1 MLGQPGQQGSGA
13 GLELAR
19 SLPGSPIWVKLH
31 LHGAVQ
37 SCVVLCE
44 AMQCCMA
51 LRELCSALQGC
62 TLWCCSEVLCS
73 PAQLCSEVLNGAVRH
88 PTQLYGTGQCYMEL
102 YSAAWGCMVLCSA
115 VQWTVLHYLQCHTT
129 VVGCCGMLYSAAQC
143 CTVLQDISQCYT
155 RWYSAVNVQCCAT
168 YSATQSCTQ
177 CCRMLYSV
185 TGHFTMLHKVV
196 QCCKCTLLRYL
207 QCYTT
212 L

>member
-1 MLGQPGQQGSGA
+1 MLYGT
-13 GLELAR
+13 E
-19 SLPGSPIWVKLH
+19 
-31 LHGAVQ
+31 GAVQ
-37 SCVVLCE
+37 CSSAGLYSVV
-44 AMQCCMA
+44 
-51 LRELCSALQGC
+51 
-62 TLWCCSEVLCS
+62 CCSEVLCS

-88 PTQLYGTGQCYMEL
+88 PAQLYGTGQCYMEL

-129 VVGCCGMLYSAAQC
+129 VVGCCRMLYSAAQC

-212 L
+212 LWGAVGCCTALHDVVQRSTHSPDSGILLGNLILLLSAFNR